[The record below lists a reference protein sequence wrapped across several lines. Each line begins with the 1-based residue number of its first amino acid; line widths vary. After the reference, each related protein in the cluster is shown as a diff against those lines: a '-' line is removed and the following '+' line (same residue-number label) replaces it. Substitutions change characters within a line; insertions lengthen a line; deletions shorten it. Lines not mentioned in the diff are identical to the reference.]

1 MLSQDFIQ
9 AMKERLLQERIEV
22 RANIEEVSRPELP
35 MDNPDEDDL
44 ANDAVEDILQGS
56 SLAVLRGLLE
66 KIDNALLRID
76 DGTYGICLE
85 TGEPIPQE
93 VLENEPWAEV
103 IPPIMRRKL
112 EG

>member
-9 AMKERLLQERIEV
+9 SMKERLLQERIEV
-22 RANIEEVSRPELP
+22 RADIEEISRPELP

-66 KIDNALLRID
+66 KIDNALLRIE
-76 DGTYGICLE
+76 DGTYGICQE
-85 TGEPIPQE
+85 TGEEIPQE